1 MIKKIIFIRE
11 KCWLESQMES
21 QVRSPSLTEVS
32 YLRLRWCPS
41 SSGSYTPGSP
51 QSTFPRLARSEERNK
66 YHPGTTMVRTWRQA
80 NTSYDWDVLHLI
92 VDFNWLYV
100 LPFLNGLSQ
109 VHHAERH
116 LHLTDLPTTTIIRF
130 PARLT
135 ILPGHAWKICRS
147 QKWQKPA
154 SCQRFR
160 YMEAAILIFHI
171 LISRN

>member
-1 MIKKIIFIRE
+1 MLTE
-11 KCWLESQMES
+11 ESPS
-21 QVRSPSLTEVS
+21 HRWKVRFGHRVWRRSPPS

-66 YHPGTTMVRTWRQA
+66 YHPGTTIVLMLMLML
-80 NTSYDWDVLHLI
+80 NTTEKFSSLHLI
-92 VDFNWLYV
+92 VDFDWLYV

-109 VHHAERH
+109 VHHAERD
-116 LHLTDLPTTTIIRF
+116 LHLTDLPSRRWWDF
-130 PARLT
+130 KWAGQLSWLT
-135 ILPGHAWKICRS
+135 ILPDHAWKICRS

-160 YMEAAILIFHI
+160 YMEAGIFI
-171 LISRN
+171 VLYFII

>member
-1 MIKKIIFIRE
+1 
-11 KCWLESQMES
+11 MES
-21 QVRSPSLTEVS
+21 QVRSPSQTAEVS

-41 SSGSYTPGSP
+41 SWGSYTPGSP
-51 QSTFPRLARSEERNK
+51 LSTSPRLARSEERNR
-66 YHPGTTMVRTWRQA
+66 YHPGTTIVSTWRQA
-80 NTSYDWDVLHLI
+80 NIKYDWDVLHLI

-116 LHLTDLPTTTIIRF
+116 LHLTDLPTR
-130 PARLT
+130 PDHHQLPRPGPGRLT
-135 ILPGHAWKICRS
+135 ILPDHAWKICRS

-160 YMEAAILIFHI
+160 YMEAGIFI
-171 LISRN
+171 F